1 MIVIGGSASK
11 ALSGELAKQLNC
23 KLAEVEIKR
32 FPDQECYVGVHESLK
47 GQEAIIV
54 QSSYPDHNIIELLL
68 LQDAVRNAG
77 AASITTIIPYYGYAR
92 QDKSFTEGEAVSA
105 RLMARHISMG
115 SDRVFTIDIHNPDIL
130 SDFTVP
136 VQNLS
141 AMPSIGKWLCENGIQ
156 VIVSPDEGSKERAS
170 LAAETAGCPW
180 DFLQKTRIDSETV
193 EIKPKNLDA
202 SGKAIAIVD
211 DIIATGG
218 TMIKAAE
225 QLKSLG
231 ASKVIAACSHGLFTG
246 GSIPKLENAFD
257 IVISTDTLER
267 PTSKISVASI
277 ISEALKNNTGRA

>member
-11 ALSGELAKQLNC
+11 ALSGELAKQLEC

-32 FPDQECYVGVHESLK
+32 FPDQECYVSVNESLE
-47 GQEAIIV
+47 GQDAIIV
-54 QSSYPDHNIIELLL
+54 QSSYPDNNIIELLL

-92 QDKSFTEGEAVSA
+92 QDKSFKKGEAVSA

-115 SDRVFTIDIHNPDIL
+115 CDRVFTIDIHNPDIL

-141 AMPSIGKWLCENGIQ
+141 VMPSIGKWLCQNGIG
-156 VIVSPDEGSKERAS
+156 VIVSPDEGSKARAS

-180 DFLQKTRIDSETV
+180 DFLQKTRIDGQTV
-193 EIKPKNLDA
+193 EIKPKNLDIN
-202 SGKAIAIVD
+202 GKAIAIVD

-218 TMIKAAE
+218 TMIKAAQ
-225 QLKSLG
+225 QLKSQG
-231 ASKVIAACSHGLFTG
+231 ASRVIAACSHGLFTG
-246 GSIPKLENAFD
+246 GSIPRLEEVFD
-257 IVISTDTLER
+257 EVISTDTLER
-267 PTSKISVASI
+267 PTSKISAASA
-277 ISEALKNNTGRA
+277 ISDALKDSTGRA